1 MKRRIID
8 YEKLTT
14 EVLDLLVEKFPDG
27 YNYDDIMTF
36 QNARGETV
44 KAVEV
49 RTDDTIYL
57 VKIGVK
63 LEQKMEDYSDE
74 EMEDDVDTSEE
85 NDESEDDVVGKP
97 TKRECDTGKSEAET
111 SQCRNH
117 TNTLKAN
124 HNRPANL

>member
-14 EVLDLLVEKFPDG
+14 EVLDLLVERFPDG
-27 YNYDDIMTF
+27 YDSTDIITF
-36 QNARGETV
+36 KNARGETV

-49 RTDDTIYL
+49 LTDDTIYL

-74 EMEDDVDTSEE
+74 EMGGDDSNPIEISNEDDFP
-85 NDESEDDVVGKP
+85 DEY
-97 TKRECDTGKSEAET
+97 
-111 SQCRNH
+111 
-117 TNTLKAN
+117 
-124 HNRPANL
+124 

>member
-36 QNARGETV
+36 QNAKGETV

-49 RTDDTIYL
+49 RTKDTIYL
-57 VKIGVK
+57 VKIGMK
-63 LEQKMEDYSDE
+63 LEQKMEDYSEE
-74 EMEDDVDTSEE
+74 EMGEDDSDPLETS
-85 NDESEDDVVGKP
+85 NEDDFP
-97 TKRECDTGKSEAET
+97 DEY
-111 SQCRNH
+111 
-117 TNTLKAN
+117 
-124 HNRPANL
+124 

>member
-36 QNARGETV
+36 QNAKGETV

-49 RTDDTIYL
+49 RTEDTIYL
-57 VKIGVK
+57 VKIGMK
-63 LEQKMEDYSDE
+63 LEQKMEDYSEE
-74 EMEDDVDTSEE
+74 EMGEDDSDPLETS
-85 NDESEDDVVGKP
+85 NEDDFP
-97 TKRECDTGKSEAET
+97 DEY
-111 SQCRNH
+111 
-117 TNTLKAN
+117 
-124 HNRPANL
+124 

>member
-14 EVLDLLVEKFPDG
+14 EVLDLLLEKFPDG

-36 QNARGETV
+36 QNARGETI

-57 VKIGVK
+57 VKIGMK
-63 LEQKMEDYSDE
+63 LEQKMEDYSKE
-74 EMEDDVDTSEE
+74 EMGEDEF
-85 NDESEDDVVGKP
+85 
-97 TKRECDTGKSEAET
+97 
-111 SQCRNH
+111 
-117 TNTLKAN
+117 
-124 HNRPANL
+124 